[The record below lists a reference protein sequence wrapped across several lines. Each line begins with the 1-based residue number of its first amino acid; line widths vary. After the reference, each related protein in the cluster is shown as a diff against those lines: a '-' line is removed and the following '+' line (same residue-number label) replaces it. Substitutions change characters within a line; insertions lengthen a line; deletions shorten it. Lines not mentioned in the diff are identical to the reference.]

1 MFFIVNKTKGT
12 ITLGDLGS
20 KGLSLGPRQAIDLDK
35 IMIRSQSEESKALK
49 NAKDRGDIEV
59 RIKDETKPTKV
70 VKDKGVSS
78 SPDYKEMK
86 KEIVKE
92 VKGVMSDLLKGQGGV
107 SKEDLQD
114 VVKTLLTNMPK
125 KTETVIIRQDG
136 ENIKQD
142 EEIEV
147 DDVSII
153 EMNKRVVDKMM
164 ENVDSGEMKYREE
177 VKKDDLM
184 SNVDELE
191 GLLGE

>member
-35 IMIRSQSEESKALK
+35 IMKRSQSEESKALK

>member
-35 IMIRSQSEESKALK
+35 IMKRSQSEESKALK

-107 SKEDLQD
+107 SKEDLKQILY
-114 VVKTLLTNMPK
+114 KAQPK
-125 KTETVIIRQDG
+125 KI
-136 ENIKQD
+136 
-142 EEIEV
+142 EEI
-147 DDVSII
+147 DQHLAYI
-153 EMNKRVVDKMM
+153 EQQKALSCPVPNF
-164 ENVDSGEMKYREE
+164 
-177 VKKDDLM
+177 
-184 SNVDELE
+184 
-191 GLLGE
+191 